1 MHVYRSPGFR
11 PVTAPDP
18 NTAACT
24 FAKRLAWRFF
34 RKEGGVVRLELVP
47 GSSGDVG
54 TVWTYSAEIG
64 KDHRQGD
71 LFSHRHEIE
80 VTLDE

>member
-54 TVWTYSAEIG
+54 TVWTYLAEIG
-64 KDHRQGD
+64 RDRRQGS
-71 LFSHRHEIE
+71 LFAHLHEIE
-80 VTLDE
+80 VTQGE